1 MVLCLQVNIIQLLCQ
16 IMTKKGIIRCVWLR
30 GGCFGAGFGLYLGVR
45 LFMLKKFV
53 LGGMVVMAALLGNA
67 CGDDGSSDSPAG
79 PADSEVTLS
88 SSSDDVA
95 LGSSSSSSVT
105 ESPSTSSGQ
114 VPQSAE
120 SDGSSSS
127 EKAVDG
133 SSSSDGKASSSSGK
147 VESSSSS
154 VKSSSSSEKSSSS
167 VASSSSEYVP
177 FDHSK
182 AFDGTLWRAG
192 AYKTFIDTR
201 NGREYYYLE
210 MEANGKSLKVMAE
223 NLNVGDMVRGY
234 KDQQDDSKIERYCY
248 DNDTTNC
255 DRYGGL
261 YQWAETMQLPSE
273 CNTKSCA
280 DLIQENHQGICP
292 NGWRLMTAADFE
304 FIVKSNGNTHGVEG
318 TRSTFGFG
326 GYNTTGFSLVGA
338 GYNWNHSFKRLNE
351 VAFWHYPQEGTLGEE
366 TSLVGLQGTTST
378 TIGEQSTLKTHGFS
392 VRCVKDD

>member
-1 MVLCLQVNIIQLLCQ
+1 MIWSVNMKFARLLTVSAVLAFL
-16 IMTKKGIIRCVWLR
+16 
-30 GGCFGAGFGLYLGVR
+30 A
-45 LFMLKKFV
+45 
-53 LGGMVVMAALLGNA
+53 A
-67 CGDDGSSDSPAG
+67 CGEDESSFAPRDD
-79 PADSEVTLS
+79 ES
-88 SSSDDVA
+88 SSSIEEESSSSITPKSSDDETSV
-95 LGSSSSSSVT
+95 SSSSVK
-105 ESPSTSSGQ
+105 S
-114 VPQSAE
+114 
-120 SDGSSSS
+120 SSSS
-127 EKAVDG
+127 EK
-133 SSSSDGKASSSSGK
+133 SSSSIASSSSAK
-147 VESSSSS
+147 SSSSS

-210 MEANGKSLKVMAE
+210 MDANGKSLKVMAE
-223 NLNVGDMVRGY
+223 NLNVGDMVKGY
-234 KDQQDDSKIERYCY
+234 KNQQDDSKIERYCY

-261 YQWAETMQLPSE
+261 YQWAEMMQLPSE

-304 FIVKSNGNTHGVEG
+304 FIIRSNGNKDGVEG

-338 GYNWNHSFKRLNE
+338 GARNVEGNFEQLNKA
-351 VAFWHYPQEGTLGEE
+351 AFWFYLTEYSDVQVM
-366 TSLVGLQGTTST
+366 SSWTST
-378 TIGEQSTLKTHGFS
+378 NNNKIPESHLDKKHGVS
-392 VRCVKDD
+392 VRCVMVEE

>member
-1 MVLCLQVNIIQLLCQ
+1 MGNDRFLYFRQTIWG
-16 IMTKKGIIRCVWLR
+16 IMKHFSLTYIFAFALT
-30 GGCFGAGFGLYLGVR
+30 FF
-45 LFMLKKFV
+45 FV
-53 LGGMVVMAALLGNA
+53 A
-67 CGDDGSSDSPAG
+67 CGDDESSFAPRD
-79 PADSEVTLS
+79 EES
-88 SSSDDVA
+88 SSSIEEE
-95 LGSSSSSSVT
+95 SSSSSVT
-105 ESPSTSSGQ
+105 LSGA
-114 VPQSAE
+114 SAE
-120 SDGSSSS
+120 SNGSSSS
-127 EKAVDG
+127 SVR
-133 SSSSDGKASSSSGK
+133 SSSSAP
-147 VESSSSS
+147 VEDLSSSSS

-261 YQWAETMQLPSE
+261 YQWAEMMQLPSE

-292 NGWRLMTAADFE
+292 NGWRLMTSADFE

-338 GYNWNHSFKRLNE
+338 GYNWNHSFDDLGKSTY
-351 VAFWHYPQEGTLGEE
+351 WHYPQEGTLGEL
-366 TSLVGLQGTTST
+366 SSFVGCQGST
-378 TIGEQSTLKTHGFS
+378 TTTICEQSTLKTHGFS
-392 VRCVKDD
+392 VRCVMVEKQTD

>member
-1 MVLCLQVNIIQLLCQ
+1 MKRFLL
-16 IMTKKGIIRCVWLR
+16 
-30 GGCFGAGFGLYLGVR
+30 GF
-45 LFMLKKFV
+45 
-53 LGGMVVMAALLGNA
+53 AIALLAA
-67 CGDDGSSDSPAG
+67 CGDDDSSFAPRDE
-79 PADSEVTLS
+79 DS
-88 SSSDDVA
+88 SSSI
-95 LGSSSSSSVT
+95 
-105 ESPSTSSGQ
+105 E
-114 VPQSAE
+114 E
-120 SDGSSSS
+120 
-127 EKAVDG
+127 
-133 SSSSDGKASSSSGK
+133 
-147 VESSSSS
+147 ESSSSS
-154 VKSSSSSEKSSSS
+154 VILSSSSCHSGLDPESSSTKGDGGSSSAMTSSSAASSSSVTQQSSSSVVSSSSETTE
-167 VASSSSEYVP
+167 SSSSEYVP

-223 NLNVGDMVRGY
+223 NLNVGDMVKGY
-234 KDQQDDSKIERYCY
+234 KNQQDDSKIERYCY

-280 DLIQENHQGICP
+280 DLIKPNHQGICP
-292 NGWRLMTAADFE
+292 DGWRLMTAADFE

>member
-1 MVLCLQVNIIQLLCQ
+1 MSLFEHRTIGSMAFLRRNVVTVAITCLFLVL
-16 IMTKKGIIRCVWLR
+16 
-30 GGCFGAGFGLYLGVR
+30 A
-45 LFMLKKFV
+45 
-53 LGGMVVMAALLGNA
+53 A
-67 CGDDGSSDSPAG
+67 CGDDDRSLAPHDE
-79 PADSEVTLS
+79 DF
-88 SSSDDVA
+88 
-95 LGSSSSSSVT
+95 SSSVC
-105 ESPSTSSGQ
+105 E
-114 VPQSAE
+114 
-120 SDGSSSS
+120 DC
-127 EKAVDG
+127 D
-133 SSSSDGKASSSSGK
+133 D
-147 VESSSSS
+147 SSSS
-154 VKSSSSSEKSSSS
+154 VKSSNSAKTSSSVTSKSSESAESSSSVTPKSSSS
-167 VASSSSEYVP
+167 LSSSSEYVP
-177 FDHSK
+177 FDHLK

-223 NLNVGDMVRGY
+223 DLNVGDMVRGY

-304 FIVKSNGNTHGVEG
+304 FIIRSNGNKDGVKG

-326 GYNTTGFSLVGA
+326 GSNDTGFSLVGA

-392 VRCVKDD
+392 VRCVMVE

>member
-1 MVLCLQVNIIQLLCQ
+1 MIWGKNMKFARLLA
-16 IMTKKGIIRCVWLR
+16 V
-30 GGCFGAGFGLYLGVR
+30 GAVFAFLV
-45 LFMLKKFV
+45 
-53 LGGMVVMAALLGNA
+53 A
-67 CGDDGSSDSPAG
+67 CGDDESSFAPRD
-79 PADSEVTLS
+79 DES
-88 SSSDDVA
+88 SSSIEDVTPQ
-95 LGSSSSSSVT
+95 SSECETSVSSSSAKSSSSVT
-105 ESPSTSSGQ
+105 P
-114 VPQSAE
+114 
-120 SDGSSSS
+120 
-127 EKAVDG
+127 
-133 SSSSDGKASSSSGK
+133 
-147 VESSSSS
+147 
-154 VKSSSSSEKSSSS
+154 KSSSSSTSVSSSSKNGDPGTSAGMSSSSAKSSSSKDVEPAETSSSSAKSSSSVNSSSS

-338 GYNWNHSFKRLNE
+338 GYNWNHSFDDL
-351 VAFWHYPQEGTLGEE
+351 
-366 TSLVGLQGTTST
+366 ST
-378 TIGEQSTLKTHGFS
+378 M
-392 VRCVKDD
+392 